1 VSRFGINVAHR
12 LVLFTVL
19 AVTLTLVTASTTLGA
34 LVGGALPTSGF
45 TYLSTSDNEVN
56 MVGDGIHLKTKGRIN
71 VKTTYS
77 RVAPSTSLLGWHYHN
92 GPVIVTVTA
101 GTLTFYDG
109 NCGTWDLT
117 AGQTYIESTGQVLNA
132 RVDPLKNPGDPAVT
146 RVEWFTTR
154 LFPDGTTDP
163 VEVDAPCAP

>member
-1 VSRFGINVAHR
+1 VSLFRINIASR
-12 LVLFTVL
+12 LVLLTTL
-19 AVTLTLVTASTTLGA
+19 ALTLALLTASTTLGA

-45 TYLSTSDNEVN
+45 TYVSTSVN
-56 MVGDGIHLKTKGRIN
+56 DVNIVGDGIHLKTKGSID

-109 NCGTWDLT
+109 ACETWDLT

-132 RVDPLKNPGDPAVT
+132 LVDPLKNPGDPAVT

-154 LFPDGTTDP
+154 LFPDGTADP
-163 VEVDAPCAP
+163 VEVDAPCAQ